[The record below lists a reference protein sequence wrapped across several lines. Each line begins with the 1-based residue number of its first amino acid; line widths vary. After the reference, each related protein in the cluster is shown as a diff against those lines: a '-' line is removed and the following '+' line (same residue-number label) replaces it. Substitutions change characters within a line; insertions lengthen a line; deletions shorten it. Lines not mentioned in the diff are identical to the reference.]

1 LSLDYSKRLPVV
13 NSVSSA
19 LRGIQLSVRTKN
31 QKKITNE
38 QLCSYLSVIVFFGAL
53 LGKQII
59 LSPRQSDALNAV
71 ATREQIMNNN
81 ETVPGMTSRTVN
93 VGRRQIHLSEVGVG
107 YPILMLHGGG
117 PGASG
122 VSNYS
127 RNIEALA
134 KNYRVLIADMPG
146 YGQSSKGVDR
156 KDTFG
161 DLASSMLGLL
171 DMLKI
176 NRAHII
182 GNSLGGACAL
192 RMALDAPSRVSA
204 LVLMGPG
211 GVNTTRSLPT
221 AGLKLLLNYYTG
233 EGPTRAKLTR
243 FIRDYL
249 VYDGSQVP
257 DAVIESRYQSSIDP
271 QVVAAPPLRK
281 PQGLSGVLKM
291 DFTRD
296 SRLSH
301 CQVPTLV
308 LWGADDKVNRPSG
321 GPTLQSR
328 MPNCDLYVFSKTGH
342 WVQWERADEF
352 NAVTMSF
359 LGSRTPA

>member
-1 LSLDYSKRLPVV
+1 
-13 NSVSSA
+13 
-19 LRGIQLSVRTKN
+19 
-31 QKKITNE
+31 
-38 QLCSYLSVIVFFGAL
+38 
-53 LGKQII
+53 
-59 LSPRQSDALNAV
+59 
-71 ATREQIMNNN
+71 MNNN
-81 ETVPGMTSRTVN
+81 QAIPGMTSRTVT
-93 VGRRQIHLSEVGVG
+93 VGRRQIYLSEVGEG
-107 YPILMLHGGG
+107 YPVLMLHGGG

-122 VSNYS
+122 VSNYA

-134 KNYRVLIADMPG
+134 KNFRVLIADMPG
-146 YGQSSKGVDR
+146 YGQSTKGVDR
-156 KDTFG
+156 QDTFG
-161 DLASSMLGLL
+161 DLASAMLGLL
-171 DMLKI
+171 DALKI
-176 NRAHII
+176 NRAHLI

-192 RMALDAPSRVSA
+192 RMALDAPARVSA

-211 GVNTTRSLPT
+211 GVNTTRGLPT
-221 AGLKLLLNYYTG
+221 PGLKLLLNYYSG

-271 QVVAAPPLRK
+271 QVVAAPPLRG
-281 PQGLSGVLKM
+281 PNSLKAALRM

-296 SRLSH
+296 ARLAQ

-308 LWGADDKVNRPSG
+308 LWGAADKVNRPSG

-328 MPNCDLYVFSKTGH
+328 MPNCDLYLFSKTGH

-352 NAVTMSF
+352 NAVTTAF
-359 LGSRTPA
+359 LGCRTPA